1 MLAPV
6 SERLRRYLGDVI
18 LSREEITNAT
28 KALASKIEDCY
39 LPGDFGFS
47 PLLPLSTFFA
57 QDLLRR
63 IRIPALTFPCAVV
76 TQLDDLY
83 EDKYNVRAFN
93 FGAEQYQE
101 RMLLVVTL
109 ADLESSAILN
119 FAADSIMRV
128 AGVKSVDICA
138 LVRTSDCPV
147 ETKFVGV
154 QLSEPIERMV
164 GYGLMYKYNFS
175 QLSDIVRLRKEF

>member
-18 LSREEITNAT
+18 LSREEITKAT

-63 IRIPALTFPCAVV
+63 IRIPALTFPCMLV
-76 TQLDDLY
+76 TQVDGLNS
-83 EDKYNVRAFN
+83 EKINARAFN
-93 FGAEQYQE
+93 FGTEQYPT
-101 RMLLVVTL
+101 RMLLVATL
-109 ADLESSAILN
+109 VDLESHSLLE

-128 AGVKSVDICA
+128 KGVQSVDICA
-138 LVRTSDCPV
+138 LVRTHDCPI

-154 QLSEPIERMV
+154 QLTEPVERFV

-175 QLSDIVRLRKEF
+175 QLPDIVSLRKEF